1 MRIERFVEHC
11 RSMMVLRSIDCANM
25 FIEQCAET
33 SEESNRSLGLS
44 GRENGLEE
52 TSHCCA
58 HRVQNDTPNQIRS
71 LGLSGRQSRHAAKS
85 SRLHRI
91 TFAITEP
98 RELIFHSESAPFRGF
113 G

>member
-1 MRIERFVEHC
+1 
-11 RSMMVLRSIDCANM
+11 M

-52 TSHCCA
+52 TSHYCA
-58 HRVQNDTPNQIRS
+58 HQVQNDTPNQIRS
-71 LGLSGRQSRHAAKS
+71 LGLSGRQSRHAAES

-91 TFAITEP
+91 TAAFTEP
-98 RELIFHSESAPFRGF
+98 ESMN
-113 G
+113 